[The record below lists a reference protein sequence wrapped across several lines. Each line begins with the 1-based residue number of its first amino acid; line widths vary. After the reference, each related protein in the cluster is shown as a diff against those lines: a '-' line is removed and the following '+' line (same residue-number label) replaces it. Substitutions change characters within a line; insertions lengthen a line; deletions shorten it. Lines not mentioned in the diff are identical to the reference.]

1 MQENTNKISYNF
13 IKSLL
18 VSSKHKTQFER
29 YISTGN
35 IEKDI
40 AIELYDNILYNLQLK
55 ITKIISWTAII
66 IVFILSRQHIETP
79 DDDSGNFLV
88 LVIVFILAWFV
99 SIIST
104 YYLFRILINRIYPK
118 EYKNGSNKNYLLKL
132 WTSFNNK
139 KSSKIK
145 EYIPQGQFI
154 KIGESGVWKCVKCNK
169 LNFKSKRI
177 CFKCNYEKN
186 WECFKCYKLNISD
199 NLSCINCN
207 MKKDHSENLKMYWKC
222 NECNEENQNT
232 FTHCWN
238 CRKEKVKQ
246 KST

>member
-13 IKSLL
+13 IKSFL

-66 IVFILSRQHIETP
+66 IVFILSLE
-79 DDDSGNFLV
+79 DDSGNFLV

-104 YYLFRILINRIYPK
+104 YYLFRILINTIYPK
-118 EYKNGSNKNYLLKL
+118 EYKNGSNKNYLLKIYTTL
-132 WTSFNNK
+132 NN
-139 KSSKIK
+139 KSSKIM
-145 EYIPQGQFI
+145 EYIPQAPLLE
-154 KIGESGVWKCVKCNK
+154 KISEKGIWKCIKCQK

-186 WECFKCYKLNISD
+186 WECIDCYTLNISD
-199 NLSCINCN
+199 NLSCIKCN
-207 MKKDHSENLKMYWKC
+207 VKKDHSENLKKYWKC
-222 NECNEENQNT
+222 NECNEESQNT

-238 CRKEKVKQ
+238 CSKEKAVRDLNIKIR
-246 KST
+246 

>member
-66 IVFILSRQHIETP
+66 IVFILSL
-79 DDDSGNFLV
+79 DDDSGNFLF

-104 YYLFRILINRIYPK
+104 YYLFRILINTIYPK
-118 EYKNGSNKNYLLKL
+118 EYKNGSNKNYLLKFYTTL
-132 WTSFNNK
+132 N
-139 KSSKIK
+139 KSSKIM
-145 EYIPQGQFI
+145 EYIPQI
-154 KIGESGVWKCVKCNK
+154 PLLEKISEKGIWKCIKCQK

-177 CFKCNYEKN
+177 CFKCNYEKP

-199 NLSCINCN
+199 NLSCIKCN
-207 MKKDHSENLKMYWKC
+207 VKKDHSENLKKYWKC
-222 NECNEENQNT
+222 NECNEESQNT

-238 CRKEKVKQ
+238 CSKEKVKQ